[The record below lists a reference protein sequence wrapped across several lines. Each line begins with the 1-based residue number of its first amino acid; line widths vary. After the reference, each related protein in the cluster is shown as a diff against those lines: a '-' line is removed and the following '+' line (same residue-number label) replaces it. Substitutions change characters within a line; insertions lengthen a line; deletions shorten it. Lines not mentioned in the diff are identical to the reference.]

1 MTELHLTCPHC
12 GAQIE
17 LQLEEN
23 PIAVLFRCQKC
34 GAGLLHVKGGPTV
47 EMDGLEFPDFCAK
60 RLLRTRAKA
69 SIRPPRANSGHSDKP
84 PINADDI
91 IDLHLLL
98 EQTQDFDDFLAKL

>member
-12 GAQIE
+12 GVQIE

-23 PIAVLFRCQKC
+23 PNAVLFRCQKC
-34 GAGLLHVKGGPTV
+34 GAGLLHVRGGQTV

-60 RLLRTRAKA
+60 KLLRTRVKA
-69 SIRPPRANSGHSDKP
+69 SIRPPRANSGLSDKP

>member
-23 PIAVLFRCQKC
+23 PRAVLFRCQKC
-34 GAGLLHVKGGPTV
+34 GAGLLHAMGQTV
-47 EMDGLEFPDFCAK
+47 EMDGMEFPDFCAK
-60 RLLRTRAKA
+60 KMQRTRAKA
-69 SIRPPRANSGHSDKP
+69 RIRPPRANSGHSDKP